1 MLERLQQRCF
11 PVKFAKFLRTTILK
25 NICKQVLLE
34 GRIYCRGIK
43 TVFILLF
50 RLFSGVQSV
59 TGYWGLTLISVW
71 NGPPRGWGGGG
82 WLLLF
87 GGFMLVLA
95 KFSVLRG
102 GWALG
107 YHSMGFRHFSNISQF
122 PKILILSRSPTRGV
136 TSTSHVYK

>member
-59 TGYWGLTLISVW
+59 AGYWGLTLISVW
-71 NGPPRGWGGGG
+71 NGPPGGWGGGR
-82 WLLLF
+82 LVAAF
-87 GGFMLVLA
+87 RRFYASISKIFSFAGG
-95 KFSVLRG
+95 
-102 GWALG
+102 LG
-107 YHSMGFRHFSNISQF
+107 TG
-122 PKILILSRSPTRGV
+122 LSLYGV
-136 TSTSHVYK
+136 